1 MKITQSNVHQIA
13 IFGAAS
19 YWILAAICF
28 AHDYATGQL
37 KNHGWFGSFVFLSA
51 FAWIAFYLILA
62 PTLLRSVR
70 SHRSN
75 QTRYQ
80 IGTILWAMSPLPMLL
95 VSASLVAYVVFRSN

>member
-1 MKITQSNVHQIA
+1 MKITESNVLQTA

-62 PTLLRSVR
+62 PTLIRSVG

-75 QTRYQ
+75 QTRCR
-80 IGTILWAMSPLPMLL
+80 IGKILCAMSPLPMLF
-95 VSASLVAYVVFRSN
+95 VSASLVAYVVFRNN